1 MRNLTAPKQY
11 TDDKDRTTFDAGTE
25 GLVLYTPAGEPV
37 RLHVGADG
45 FLYINDQPFGV
56 QGMPPALHAAMHSQD
71 GGDPVTP
78 AAIGAVPASRLADS
92 PKAAGVP
99 VLDGNGH
106 LPAEMIAGRV
116 TPAVHAASHAK
127 GGADAITP
135 TSIGAVSSN
144 DSRLSDA
151 RTPTSH
157 AVSHAVNGS
166 DAITP
171 ESIGAVNANDFRLSD
186 SRVPKTH
193 RATHNKNGSDPI
205 SWFDVGSVDAEM
217 FTVTERIPYGYPQLN
232 DSGHIDINLLPTSTL
247 LPGNHASSHAA
258 DGSDPVTPISINAA
272 DRKHSHGNA
281 DITGLDASKVTSG
294 VLDLARIPQGALERL
309 VIVSNQAA
317 MLALTSADVQTGDT
331 VQCADTSIMYRVIDE
346 TALGTMGAF
355 VEYRAGRA
363 AAVSWTGVEG
373 KPASYTPSKHA
384 TSHVSGGADP
394 ITPANI
400 GAASATQF
408 TTHTGANSTTGTYG
422 HVKLDALADD
432 GSSTAAPGG
441 FGLGKTVGKNTGT
454 KLNSLLEGGFYA
466 LVSSPYTAITDVAFP
481 DIGNGTMLVIPRGN
495 ETIQLFFCS
504 LGWVY
509 RRYYQPTA
517 TWGNFINIPNGITN
531 STSTTSST
539 IAASA
544 TAVKAL
550 ADRISAL
557 EANTVTSTNISAISG
572 STLPDG
578 VGTIQFTEKS

>member
-11 TDDKDRTTFDAGTE
+11 TDPNNRTTFDAGTE

-37 RLHVGADG
+37 RLHVGSDG

-56 QGMPPALHAAMHSQD
+56 QGMPPALHAAMHATG

-135 TSIGAVSSN
+135 TSIGAVASN
-144 DSRLSDA
+144 DTRLSDA

-217 FTVTERIPYGYPQLN
+217 FTVRERIPYGYPQLN
-232 DSGHIDINLLPTSTL
+232 DSGHIDINLLPTSTS

-258 DGSDPVTPISINAA
+258 DGSDPVTPIIINAA
-272 DRKHSHGNA
+272 DRQHKHGNA

-309 VIVSNQAA
+309 ALATDAAA
-317 MLALTSADVQTGDT
+317 MLALTTADVQLGDT
-331 VQCADTSIMYRVIDE
+331 VKRLDTGVMYRVVDE
-346 TALGTMGAF
+346 AALGTMSAF
-355 VEYRAGRA
+355 MEYSAGRA
-363 AAVSWTGVEG
+363 AAVLWSGVEG
-373 KPASYTPSKHA
+373 KPSAFTPSTHAASHA
-384 TSHVSGGADP
+384 TGGADQ
-394 ITPANI
+394 ITPEGI
-400 GAASATQF
+400 GAASLSQLTIA
-408 TTHTGANSTTGTYG
+408 
-422 HVKLDALADD
+422 VKAVNDSA
-432 GSSTAAPGG
+432 
-441 FGLGKTVGKNTGT
+441 VHNTGNEAISGQ
-454 KLNSLLEGGFYA
+454 KVFYA
-466 LVSSPYTAITDVAFP
+466 DPVIFKDNPRLYLRNSALTKGVVPTEQKRTQIAFP
-481 DIGNGTMLVIPRGN
+481 DSDNSFMGGVDYLAQTNGSAVTRL
-495 ETIQLFFCS
+495 
-504 LGWVY
+504 WVY
-509 RRYYQPTA
+509 RNTAGSDFASMELVYPASGGPYATCPTPPVNA
-517 TWGNFINIPNGITN
+517 TGNQI
-531 STSTTSST
+531 
-539 IAASA
+539 A
-544 TAVKAL
+544 TAGWVL
-550 ADRISAL
+550 ARLAAL
-557 EANTVTSTNISAISG
+557 ESRVVLSTNIATISG

>member
-11 TDDKDRTTFDAGTE
+11 TDTNNRTTFDAGTE

-37 RLHVGADG
+37 RLHVGSDG

-56 QGMPPALHAAMHSQD
+56 QGMPPALHAAMHATG

-106 LPAEMIAGRV
+106 LPAEMIAGSV

-135 TSIGAVSSN
+135 TSIGAVASN
-144 DSRLSDA
+144 DTRLSDA

-217 FTVTERIPYGYPQLN
+217 FTVKERIPYGYPQLN
-232 DSGHIDINLLPTSTL
+232 DSGYIDINLLPTSTF

-272 DRKHSHGNA
+272 DRKHAHGDD
-281 DITGLDASKVTSG
+281 DITSLDASKVTSG
-294 VLDLARIPQGALERL
+294 VLDIARIPQCALERL
-309 VIVSNQAA
+309 KIVTDLAA

-331 VQCADTSIMYRVIDE
+331 VQRNDTGVMYRVIDE
-346 TALGTMGAF
+346 TALGTISAF
-355 VEYRAGRA
+355 VEYSAGRA
-363 AAVSWTGVEG
+363 AAVDWPGIEHKPSVLVAAPITGGGSLTGNVSIGVALCSTSAPGVVQPSESHFTVAAG
-373 KPASYTPSKHA
+373 VLTPKAASTAQPGIVQLNSAIDSTSNTDAATPSAVKIA
-384 TSHVSGGADP
+384 YDAA
-394 ITPANI
+394 IQ
-400 GAASATQF
+400 AASTTQA
-408 TTHTGANSTTGTYG
+408 GR
-422 HVKLDALADD
+422 VQ
-432 GSSTAAPGG
+432 
-441 FGLGKTVGKNTGT
+441 
-454 KLNSLLEGGFYA
+454 LND
-466 LVSSPYTAITDVAFP
+466 TIT
-481 DIGNGTMLVIPRGN
+481 
-495 ETIQLFFCS
+495 
-504 LGWVY
+504 
-509 RRYYQPTA
+509 
-517 TWGNFINIPNGITN
+517 
-531 STSTTSST
+531 STSTEQ
-539 IAASA
+539 AA
-544 TAVKAL
+544 TANAAKQLKDLIDSLTARVA
-550 ADRISAL
+550 AL
-557 EANTVTSTNISAISG
+557 ESGAVLSGNIASIVG
-572 STLPDG
+572 TELPEGG
-578 VGTIQFTEKS
+578 VGQIEYTPR